1 MMKCWVREDEDEIF
15 VERQTRYRN
24 KSALCNADSSSKNTT
39 PKLPD
44 SLTNQLKPTN
54 ETILAE
60 KAREIKEII
69 VENPAIADIAKPDY
83 EWEADP
89 KTQQLKDE
97 NKRLTSQNQNL
108 SRKINDLGDQLDEAN
123 EKLELFR
130 KIKIWAEDNDQW
142 MFIKDEALREH

>member
-1 MMKCWVREDEDEIF
+1 MRLARGDVSIDEVKSDNA
-15 VERQTRYRN
+15 ERQTRYRN
-24 KSALCNADSSSKNTT
+24 KSALHNADSSSKNTT

-54 ETILAE
+54 KTILAE

-83 EWEADP
+83 EWETDP
-89 KTQQLKDE
+89 RTKQLK
-97 NKRLTSQNQNL
+97 
-108 SRKINDLGDQLDEAN
+108 RKINELGDQLDEAK

-142 MFIKDEALREH
+142 MFIKDEALRKH